1 MSSFWKSNDLVATWS
16 AFIPGWWSSSPPRL
30 IMSNPMKREYSMM
43 TGYTIRKA
51 TQQDILQIP
60 NLWSRF
66 YSTSNSY
73 RCVVPI
79 EHIEK
84 QIENLI
90 WDVYVAV
97 SDSMVIGTLIRR
109 WIPGFFLGGAR
120 WSLGG
125 VVDYYCVHPAY
136 RKKGVGRNLLTF
148 LHNETQRPMPP
159 HIMLWE
165 GVQVSVPPLIAG
177 ILYSKECFKSSL
189 QTSKVQENKKQIW
202 GSCVKGD
209 CWSDISAGI
218 ETDIW
223 DIEGSYVIVTNT
235 MHKTI
240 PEGKSIG
247 MVIAHSGSFENV
259 NRFSQASGHD
269 YGVLLYSSILP
280 VAGWSFDSA
289 FTWLGYNLQNS
300 QTQTRYPCLW
310 Y

>member
-1 MSSFWKSNDLVATWS
+1 MSSFWKSNEVVPTWS
-16 AFIPGWWSSSPPRL
+16 AFISGWWSSSSPRL
-30 IMSNPMKREYSMM
+30 IMSNPMKREYGMM
-43 TGYTIRKA
+43 PGYTIRKA

-60 NLWSRF
+60 NLWARF

-97 SDSMVIGTLIRR
+97 SDSMVVGTLVRR
-109 WIPGFFLGGAR
+109 WIPGFFMGGAR
-120 WSLGG
+120 WGLAG

-136 RKKGVGRNLLTF
+136 RKKGVGRNLLTY
-148 LHNETQRPMPP
+148 LHNESGRPMPP

-165 GVQVSVPPLIAG
+165 GLQVTVPPLIAG
-177 ILYSKECFKSSL
+177 VLYSKECFKSSL
-189 QTSKVQENKKQIW
+189 EAKLVSENKKEIW

-209 CWSDISAGI
+209 CWSDVCAGI

-223 DIEGSYVIVTNT
+223 DIDGSYVVVTNT

-247 MVIAHSGSFENV
+247 MVIAYSGSFENV
-259 NRFSQASGHD
+259 NRFSQASGHH
-269 YGVLLYSSILP
+269 YGVLLHSSILP
-280 VAGWSFDSA
+280 LAGWNYDSP
-289 FTWLGYNLQNS
+289 FSWLGYNLQNS
-300 QTQTRYPCLW
+300 QVQMKYPCLW